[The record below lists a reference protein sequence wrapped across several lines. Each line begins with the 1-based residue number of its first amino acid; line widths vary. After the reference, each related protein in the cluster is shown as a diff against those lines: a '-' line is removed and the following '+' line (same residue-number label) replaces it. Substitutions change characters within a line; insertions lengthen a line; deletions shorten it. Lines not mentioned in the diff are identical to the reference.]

1 MRPFRHP
8 SNNHHKKMIK
18 YIKVKP
24 RYIRYSLQEKK
35 KKNLVI
41 SYTDGLAQKLV
52 QDISLKAKASYE
64 IIYR

>member
-24 RYIRYSLQEKK
+24 RYILYSLQEKK
-35 KKNLVI
+35 L
-41 SYTDGLAQKLV
+41 SYILYRWTGLEAC
-52 QDISLKAKASYE
+52 SGY
-64 IIYR
+64 IIESKS

>member
-24 RYIRYSLQEKK
+24 RYILYRLQEK
-35 KKNLVI
+35 NLVM
-41 SYTDGLAQKLV
+41 SYTDGLA
-52 QDISLKAKASYE
+52 
-64 IIYR
+64 

>member
-24 RYIRYSLQEKK
+24 RYILYSLQE

-52 QDISLKAKASYE
+52 QDISLKAKSSNE

>member
-24 RYIRYSLQEKK
+24 RYILYSLQE

>member
-24 RYIRYSLQEKK
+24 QYILYSLQEKK
-35 KKNLVI
+35 KL
-41 SYTDGLAQKLV
+41 SYILYRWTGLEAC
-52 QDISLKAKASYE
+52 SGY
-64 IIYR
+64 IIESKI